1 MVDVTVTSELQLPS
15 DPSYRAYLDCLCLV
29 EKLYQQFRSSGTV
42 YPIDLLRIDLRL
54 THLALFSR
62 RCSQSDTQAFLRR
75 ARRLARELGLPLHR
89 VESQDLEL

>member
-1 MVDVTVTSELQLPS
+1 MERVIESETLTLPS

-29 EKLYQQFRSSGTV
+29 ESLYRQLRSSGAV

-54 THLALFSR
+54 THLILHSR
-62 RCSQSDTQAFLRR
+62 RCSPLDCRAFLAR

-89 VESQDLEL
+89 VEQPDLEL